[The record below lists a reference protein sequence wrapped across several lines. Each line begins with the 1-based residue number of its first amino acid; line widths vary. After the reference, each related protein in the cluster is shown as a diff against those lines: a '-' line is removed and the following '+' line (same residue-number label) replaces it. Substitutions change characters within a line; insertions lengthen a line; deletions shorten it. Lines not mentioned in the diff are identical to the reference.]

1 MRGKQ
6 LLFHPPCAV
15 CEQQKSS
22 GFHFGVLSCRSR
34 RALAEN
40 RRYICYRNQ
49 QCDITNNRNF
59 CRACR
64 LSKAIAVGM
73 HFEKDETGDG
83 RADESPRFTATIAL
97 NDEGCYG
104 QAERQHST
112 EEYSSDSPQHGQR
125 YPSAVHPL
133 LPCSQSL
140 ENYPTLSK
148 LTADYRRFI
157 AIQEDLF
164 RREFPQE
171 AAAGIRCI
179 QVSKNEW
186 LQLEKRTY
194 PFIYAFFDRYEPM
207 SEVEKEDRVKLI
219 EKHWQRVRSFHRS
232 FLTYREW
239 PNVEDRRVMLN
250 AGIFMDLGDLRAYL
264 KEVATQ
270 QQIDSYINDATCSHV
285 FKTGEKFFRKVKQMR
300 IRDVDVA
307 ALMSLIFWLDA
318 EQQMNITSPRIV
330 EYQERVMAEW
340 VANLIASYGE
350 TEANKRLAKMLY
362 IRLDLEAMAV
372 VMKNASLLTDLL
384 WPKDEKHLLR
394 EMSTERPAYLEILR
408 RTADATTFPTPRSLL
423 SFL

>member
-22 GFHFGVLSCRSR
+22 GFHFGVL
-34 RALAEN
+34 
-40 RRYICYRNQ
+40 
-49 QCDITNNRNF
+49 
-59 CRACR
+59 
-64 LSKAIAVGM
+64 V
-73 HFEKDETGDG
+73 
-83 RADESPRFTATIAL
+83 
-97 NDEGCYG
+97 
-104 QAERQHST
+104 
-112 EEYSSDSPQHGQR
+112 
-125 YPSAVHPL
+125 L
-133 LPCSQSL
+133 LQVV
-140 ENYPTLSK
+140 
-148 LTADYRRFI
+148 RFI
-157 AIQEDLF
+157 L
-164 RREFPQE
+164 
-171 AAAGIRCI
+171 CI

-207 SEVEKEDRVKLI
+207 AEVEKEDRVKLI

-239 PNVEDRRVMLN
+239 PDVEDRRVMLN

-270 QQIDSYINDATCSHV
+270 QQIDNYINDATCSHV

-307 ALMSLIFWLDA
+307 ALMCLIFWLDA
-318 EQQMNITSPRIV
+318 EQQMNITSSRIV

-340 VANLIASYGE
+340 VANLIANYGE
-350 TEANKRLAKMLY
+350 AEANKRLAKMLY

-408 RTADATTFPTPRSLL
+408 KTADATTFPTPRSLL